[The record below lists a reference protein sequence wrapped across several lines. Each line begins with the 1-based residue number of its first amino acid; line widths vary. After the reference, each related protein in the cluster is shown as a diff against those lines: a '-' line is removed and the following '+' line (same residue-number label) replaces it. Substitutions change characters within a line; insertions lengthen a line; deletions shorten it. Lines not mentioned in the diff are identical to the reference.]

1 MGFADRMQECFEGVG
16 LDMKFSLNKCHKA
29 YSDLSAKIDEKFKEN
44 ERPAPRYGSNVPS
57 KPNHVPEDAQKKVN
71 KEEVSPVYEERDV
84 SKEKKKKVVVRKSR
98 RPKLTWVGTSISNA
112 LDKEKLEKDL
122 NVDLTVVKAYCIE
135 EEGRYK
141 KKNFKAI
148 VPEIVE
154 NEDVDTL
161 VLQTGSIEITNIDT
175 NKAAM
180 DPNKDLA
187 DYQREWFVK
196 VEDDSTNL
204 FNIAEEAIAKNANL
218 NVIIV
223 KRLPRYDRSSK
234 DIMAIKSKI
243 SIFAN
248 QVYDQLWLKHGSP
261 ARIHLVE
268 LPLGCD
274 NSPYLKQ
281 MIYGNHGDDKYDG
294 IHLAG
299 RAAVR
304 HFTYRAVQTLL
315 PIINPATQTSKN
327 VTRNFRGNNRAAYRQ
342 QQLPAETWEQ
352 DYQHTN
358 CEQAQY
364 QRQSASGS
372 HGVRTSNR
380 KYSDVVKNKDNRYS
394 VPTKNF
400 YNPLNC

>member
-1 MGFADRMQECFEGVG
+1 
-16 LDMKFSLNKCHKA
+16 
-29 YSDLSAKIDEKFKEN
+29 
-44 ERPAPRYGSNVPS
+44 
-57 KPNHVPEDAQKKVN
+57 
-71 KEEVSPVYEERDV
+71 
-84 SKEKKKKVVVRKSR
+84 
-98 RPKLTWVGTSISNA
+98 
-112 LDKEKLEKDL
+112 
-122 NVDLTVVKAYCIE
+122 
-135 EEGRYK
+135 
-141 KKNFKAI
+141 
-148 VPEIVE
+148 
-154 NEDVDTL
+154 
-161 VLQTGSIEITNIDT
+161 
-175 NKAAM
+175 M

-234 DIMAIKSKI
+234 DIMAIKSKL

-327 VTRNFRGNNRAAYRQ
+327 VTRNFRGKNRAAYRQ